1 MATAFEEPDLRLG
14 LKDGGQEVGAFS
26 VARGGEEFAIH
37 VRYKWARGR
46 CFRIIRIWS
55 GSSGDKTFRNPQSA
69 WRFVRKFD
77 FHGRVT
83 VYPAGDPEFRQFVGV
98 SPNDLGES
106 VHLVPA
112 AVADGARPPSAHY
125 ANPE

>member
-37 VRYKWARGR
+37 VRCKWARGR
-46 CFRIIRIWS
+46 GFRIIRIWS
-55 GSSGDKTFRNPQSA
+55 GSSGDKIFRNPQSA

-83 VYPAGDPEFRQFVGV
+83 VYPAGDLELRQFVGV

-106 VHLVPA
+106 VPMVPA
-112 AVADGARPPSAHY
+112 VFADDARPPSAHH
-125 ANPE
+125 ASPG